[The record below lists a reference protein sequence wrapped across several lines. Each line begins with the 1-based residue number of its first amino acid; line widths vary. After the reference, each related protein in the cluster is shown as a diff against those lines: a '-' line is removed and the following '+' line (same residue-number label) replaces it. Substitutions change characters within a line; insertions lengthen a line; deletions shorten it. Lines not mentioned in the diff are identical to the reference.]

1 MSTPQEQVAQFH
13 RATDTPIVSSP
24 AYPPKDRRDLR
35 VVLLQEELDEVIAA
49 MAEGDVAHVAKEL
62 ADLLYVTYGAALEW
76 GIDLRSVMDAV
87 HESNMAKIGPDGK
100 VALRS
105 DGKVIK
111 PPDWEQPDIA
121 AVLANQDRL

>member
-1 MSTPQEQVAQFH
+1 
-13 RATDTPIVSSP
+13 
-24 AYPPKDRRDLR
+24 